1 MSNCLKIS
9 FLLIAA
15 SLMLPLA
22 SISLQPAST
31 EWPIFWEIRAYIV
44 NYTGV
49 TTMLIMSMTVILS
62 VKHWPFEKWLAG
74 LDKQYKLHK
83 YLGIA
88 AVLCGFVHWLGFLS
102 DDLAM
107 DLGYI
112 ETKQETYP
120 FWKSIT
126 QLGDPAQFIGEW
138 GFYISVVVAAIA
150 LIKYFPHHFFQITH
164 KIIPY
169 LYLLLVLHMLIFFEA
184 SLWLTA
190 SGLVLAAIVL
200 LASIASFINIFGL
213 NGINNCTEAKIVA
226 INSFNNGLEVTL
238 QAAENIQHYRPGQFV
253 FIAFD
258 QKESPHPFSIASK
271 VSQTNELRFLIKA
284 NGDYTSTLADT
295 LKLNQTVKLEGP
307 YGCFDFNDKAAHQIW
322 IAGGIGITPFISAL
336 ESQPTYKK
344 IDIFYTYKQ
353 ADKGLLKKLQ
363 ALANDRNITL
373 RLYETSNNERLSSKD
388 ILKRID
394 RIDDCSVWFCGPT
407 SLGEQC
413 KSLFQ
418 QEKLPEKSFH
428 QELFSFR

>member
-1 MSNCLKIS
+1 M
-9 FLLIAA
+9 LIAA